1 MEEWRGNVPAARKGK
16 EMMCQSDRQ
25 VKKAAHFSGGEHIM
39 SRRGYRYRESQSSD
53 FIHRWWCV
61 CVCGVTMDI
70 TPVFFSLSVKAQI
83 VGWLGQVYV
92 CPVQSSS
99 VDDQHKY
106 VHLKVE
112 IPKGIRRSTRLPECL
127 SALEVA
133 SINRTRTCCTNQCT
147 QQVHSWRQIS

>member
-1 MEEWRGNVPAARKGK
+1 M
-16 EMMCQSDRQ
+16 MMC
-25 VKKAAHFSGGEHIM
+25 H
-39 SRRGYRYRESQSSD
+39 
-53 FIHRWWCV
+53 V
-61 CVCGVTMDI
+61 CVYGIAMDI

-147 QQVHSWRQIS
+147 QQVHS